1 MPDPQLPHD
10 AGRAELIAYLDG
22 ELDPVAQQRV
32 EARLSL
38 DPKARAEAD
47 AFKRTWDLLDYLP
60 RPEPSPDFTERTL
73 DRVSVIRPSEPLT
86 SATARSWYRRPAV
99 GYAAW
104 AAGAL
109 LALAVGYRAT
119 PQARTVTPAEI
130 DSDAAPLL
138 TREPRVIEYLPL
150 YLAAENLDYL
160 IALDQSDLF
169 SDDAPGR

>member
-1 MPDPQLPHD
+1 MPDPQLPAD
-10 AGRAELIAYLDG
+10 ASRAELIAYLDG
-22 ELDPVAQQRV
+22 ELDAVAQQRV

-73 DRVSVIRPSEPLT
+73 DRVSVIRPAGSVA
-86 SATARSWYRRPAV
+86 SVAARAWFRRPAA

-104 AAGAL
+104 AAATL
-109 LALAVGYRAT
+109 LALVVGYQAT
-119 PQARTVTPAEI
+119 PPARPLTPAEI
-130 DSDAAPLL
+130 DPDADPLL
-138 TREPRVIEYLPL
+138 TREPRVVEYLPL

-169 SDDAPGR
+169 SDDAPSR